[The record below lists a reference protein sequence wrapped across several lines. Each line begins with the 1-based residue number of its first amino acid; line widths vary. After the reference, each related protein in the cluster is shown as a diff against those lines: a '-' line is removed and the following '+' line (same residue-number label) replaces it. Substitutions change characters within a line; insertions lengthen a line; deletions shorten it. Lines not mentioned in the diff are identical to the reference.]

1 MINYLL
7 HVALLISLTFTF
19 YTVLLNKET
28 FFKLNRF
35 MLLLCLVFAFV
46 LPLVKVPPRWSFRK
60 PVEVVNVDRQLTNES
75 ITSELSDAS
84 AGNANSASSNS
95 QGTTIG
101 DNRGTTIK
109 DQIAS
114 FTELSL
120 SQVLILIYWIGVAVF
135 AINFVFQLIV
145 LLYRTYTKPFIQD
158 GRYRIVELN
167 GNQAPC
173 SFGNSI
179 FINPEKYEWDT
190 YNQILL
196 HEKIHIQQGHSYDII
211 LAEFALIFQWF
222 NPFAW
227 FYRKAVEDNLEF
239 LTDYS
244 LLQDNEVDQTSYQLS
259 LVKVSAPHFPIS
271 LTTNYNQS
279 VLKKRLIM
287 MNAKKSNIN
296 TTWKYLFI
304 APLLLV
310 FVCLINEPAA
320 NAKVM
325 DAKTAKTISKG
336 LAIEDEGNW
345 FATIKGDEVM
355 VRFENDDQKNET
367 SNNTFS
373 LSEFKNLPRDQEGT
387 FNINREAGDIVF
399 KGKFTG
405 NIGMGTYKFSSN
417 PALLDYLKGE
427 GIEVNR
433 AKDAIVF
440 FAIDLKK
447 SYVEMLKRQGYK
459 EITKNNLI
467 PLAALKVDEGFIT
480 SIKSN
485 GFKDVSLE
493 DLVPLK
499 ALGVDG
505 KYIQDIN
512 KSGYKN
518 LSVSQLITFKAQ
530 GITGDFIIHSQAASE
545 KASVSNTKNDEKDDE
560 EDQSSSRNS
569 SSSIE
574 NMIAMK
580 VMNVDAN
587 FIKSFQDIGY
597 KVSEENLIAMKA
609 LGITPLYIKSLE
621 SAGFKNIPSEEVIS
635 MKALNVTAEEVK
647 EFRRLGYNDITTE
660 EIVSAKAIGVTPGY
674 ISNMKKKGYN
684 LSSIQKYI
692 EAKAVSG
699 AQ

>member
-1 MINYLL
+1 
-7 HVALLISLTFTF
+7 
-19 YTVLLNKET
+19 
-28 FFKLNRF
+28 
-35 MLLLCLVFAFV
+35 MLLFCLVFAFI
-46 LPLVKVPPRWSFRK
+46 LPLVKVPPQWSFRK
-60 PVEVVNVDRQLTNES
+60 PVEVVNVDTQMTHEKV
-75 ITSELSDAS
+75 TAGFTEAS
-84 AGNANSASSNS
+84 AVNANS
-95 QGTTIG
+95 TTTVSKG
-101 DNRGTTIK
+101 KTFK
-109 DQIAS
+109 DQIS
-114 FTELSL
+114 GFTSLSL
-120 SQVLILIYWIGVAVF
+120 TEVLVLLYWIGVAVF

-158 GRYRIVELN
+158 GRYRIVELS

-211 LAEFALIFQWF
+211 FAEFALIFQWF

-239 LTDYS
+239 LTDHF
-244 LLQDNEVDQTSYQLS
+244 LLRDNEVDQTSYQLS
-259 LVKVSAPHFPIS
+259 LVRVSAPHFPIS

-320 NAKVM
+320 NAKVL
-325 DAKTAKTISKG
+325 DSKSAKTVSKV

-345 FATIKGDEVM
+345 FATIKGNEVI
-355 VRFENDDQKNET
+355 VRFENDNQKNET
-367 SNNTFS
+367 SNNTFP
-373 LSEFKNLPRDQEGT
+373 LSEFKNLPRNQEGT
-387 FNINREAGDIVF
+387 FNINREAGEIVF

-417 PALLDYLKGE
+417 PVLLDYLKGE

-433 AKDAIVF
+433 EKDAIVF

-459 EITKNNLI
+459 DITKNNLI
-467 PLAALKVDEGFIT
+467 PLAALKVDESFIS

-512 KSGYKN
+512 KSGVKN
-518 LSVSQLITFKAQ
+518 LTVSQLITFKAQ

-545 KASVSNTKNDEKDDE
+545 KANVSTTKNDEEEE
-560 EDQSSSRNS
+560 EDPASSRNS
-569 SSSIE
+569 SPSIE

-580 VMNVDAN
+580 VMNVDAG

-597 KVSEENLIAMKA
+597 KVSDENLIAMKA
-609 LGITPLYIKSLE
+609 LGITPQYVKSLE

-635 MKALNVTAEEVK
+635 MKALNITAEEVK
-647 EFRRLGYNDITTE
+647 EFRKLGYNDITTE